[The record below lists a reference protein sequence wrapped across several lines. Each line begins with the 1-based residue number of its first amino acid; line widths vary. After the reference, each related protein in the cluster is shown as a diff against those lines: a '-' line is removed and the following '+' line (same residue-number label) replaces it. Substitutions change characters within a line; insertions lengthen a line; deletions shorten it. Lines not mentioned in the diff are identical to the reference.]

1 MALKSISKDLVNFL
15 RVQRTHQM
23 SIFALCS
30 FLTVQEGAMECH
42 QKVLLKL
49 PLLRQIVNLT

>member
-1 MALKSISKDLVNFL
+1 MALKSINKDLVNFL

-30 FLTVQEGAMECH
+30 FLTVQDRRCDGVSSKHMI
-42 QKVLLKL
+42 KRMLLKSV
-49 PLLRQIVNLT
+49 I